1 MIAAPG
7 FLWTIIFFIL
17 AIGPLI
23 FVHELGHYLVG
34 RWFGVKAEVFSIGF
48 GREIAGWTDRLGTR
62 WKIGWL
68 PLGGYVRFAGEMI
81 VADGDDQDWKRLS
94 PADQKGLFQSVTVG
108 KRALIV
114 AAGPV
119 TNFLVAFLILMGFAL
134 AYGESRTPPVVAGVE
149 TGSVAALAD
158 IRVGDRIVKIQGR
171 SIGRFDDVYP
181 QIQLRPG
188 LPLDIEIVRGGVEI
202 IKNVKPAIFQQKDRF
217 GNVYK
222 IGRLGI
228 APPRPVMVTV
238 SWADA
243 PRVAADRVV
252 SVLDWTI
259 TGIFQIIT
267 GRRSASEIAG
277 PIRMAK
283 ATGEMATLGW
293 QDFVVMMSIISIN
306 LGFINLLPVPMLD
319 GGHLSFY
326 AVEAIRKKPVSSRA
340 MELAFRSGM
349 MALFALMIFVTV
361 NDLAS
366 LGIFSRLTG

>member
-7 FLWTIIFFIL
+7 LLWTVAFFIL

-23 FVHELGHYLVG
+23 FVHEMGHYLVG

-48 GREIAGWTDRLGTR
+48 GREVAGWTDRLGTR

-81 VADGDDQDWKRLS
+81 VADGDNEDWKRLS
-94 PADQKGLFQSVTVG
+94 AADQRGLFQSKSVG
-108 KRALIV
+108 QRALIV
-114 AAGPV
+114 AAGPA
-119 TNFLVAFLILMGFAL
+119 TNFFVAFLILMGFAL

-149 TGSVAALAD
+149 AGSVAALAD
-158 IRVGDRIVKIQGR
+158 IRVGDRISEIQGR
-171 SIGRFDDVYP
+171 TISRFDDVYP
-181 QIQLRPG
+181 QIQLRPD
-188 LPLDIEIVRGGVEI
+188 LPLEIELIRRGKTISKTVR
-202 IKNVKPAIFQQKDRF
+202 PAIFEQKDRF
-217 GNVYK
+217 GNIYK

-228 APPRPVMVTV
+228 APPTPVMVPV

-243 PRVAADRVV
+243 PQVSAGRVV

-267 GRRSASEIAG
+267 GRRPASEIAG

-293 QDFVVMMSIISIN
+293 QDFVAMVSIISIN

-349 MALFALMIFVTV
+349 MALFALMIFVTF